1 MGIRKVAKKEIRVLD
16 LATTGISP
24 EDVGEGGSMSL
35 IERIFPPP
43 VGEGAEIL
51 TGSPDAV
58 AATVTDIFVK
68 GGVM

>member
-1 MGIRKVAKKEIRVLD
+1 VAQKEIKVLD
-16 LATTGISP
+16 LTTAGLSP
-24 EDVGEGGSMSL
+24 GDVGAGGSMSL
-35 IERIFPPP
+35 IERIFPTP

-58 AATVTDIFVK
+58 AAKVADIFVK

>member
-1 MGIRKVAKKEIRVLD
+1 
-16 LATTGISP
+16 
-24 EDVGEGGSMSL
+24 MSL
-35 IERIFPPP
+35 IKRIFPPP